1 MIKVAIVEDDPS
13 AFATLKGLLERY
25 SKEHPQVF
33 DVTAFGDGLEFIRR
47 YKPGFSLVFLDINMP
62 NMNGLEAAKKLRERD
77 PLVVLVFVTDLAQY
91 AIRGYEVDAF
101 DFIVKPL
108 SYNTFLPKMERI
120 IRHLEAMEKEN
131 RIKINVG
138 SEMIV
143 LPVAEITYIEI
154 LDHILYYHTESKT
167 YSVYGTLTIAEKELH
182 SSLFARCNH
191 CYLVNLAQVTSLKK
205 DEVEVGGK
213 SLRISRSRKKDFITA
228 LTRYLG
234 NQS

>member
-13 AFATLKGLLERY
+13 AFDTLRGLLERY

-33 DVTAFGDGLEFIRR
+33 DITSFGDGLEFIRR
-47 YKPGFSLVFLDINMP
+47 YKPDSAWSSLDINMP

-120 IRHLEAMEKEN
+120 LRHLEAMEKEN
-131 RIKINVG
+131 RIKINV
-138 SEMIV
+138 
-143 LPVAEITYIEI
+143 
-154 LDHILYYHTESKT
+154 
-167 YSVYGTLTIAEKELH
+167 
-182 SSLFARCNH
+182 R
-191 CYLVNLAQVTSLKK
+191 Q
-205 DEVEVGGK
+205 
-213 SLRISRSRKKDFITA
+213 
-228 LTRYLG
+228 
-234 NQS
+234 